1 LINGHLRLLRVTLER
16 SAPCA
21 WTVLQ
26 ISKLHVM
33 KARSSVTYIVN
44 DLSCALIKFL
54 NSSTSCLV
62 KASRSPLSCSNVNTV
77 GFVASH
83 CNPSPPPAL
92 AAPQITSLSLLF
104 FVILVGLMSTRSG
117 FSGSNFGFHPTVT
130 SKGFLFL
137 MFAHSPSRHATRTF
151 VPLGSSGSKM
161 CASDCGCGLL
171 VPSESTCN
179 TFDLLIKS
187 SFTVVGIP
195 RPCTALQQETLEYK
209 KVSIYNIV

>member
-1 LINGHLRLLRVTLER
+1 MARRTSGHLINGHLRLLRVTLER

-104 FVILVGLMSTRSG
+104 LGENTGKGGKNKENKGKPAHAGKPCDTVRASTVPQPPVAFPCHG
-117 FSGSNFGFHPTVT
+117 GGCETQACAAFLSNG
-130 SKGFLFL
+130 
-137 MFAHSPSRHATRTF
+137 
-151 VPLGSSGSKM
+151 
-161 CASDCGCGLL
+161 
-171 VPSESTCN
+171 
-179 TFDLLIKS
+179 
-187 SFTVVGIP
+187 
-195 RPCTALQQETLEYK
+195 
-209 KVSIYNIV
+209 